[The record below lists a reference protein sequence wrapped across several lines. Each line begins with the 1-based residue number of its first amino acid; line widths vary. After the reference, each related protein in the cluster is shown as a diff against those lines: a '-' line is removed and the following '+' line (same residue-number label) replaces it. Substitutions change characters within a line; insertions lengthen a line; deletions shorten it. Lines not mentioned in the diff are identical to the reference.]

1 MIYLLD
7 KATTTAKW
15 NGIPLHEA
23 KKGELKE
30 ILNGD
35 YVLSIDY
42 PITDSEHYRL
52 LDNDKIIITDT
63 PDNGRQLFRI
73 KHRTELDDT
82 VNLTCSHITEDA
94 FKRIVGKFGVERVGC
109 NLALNSMINALK
121 TPFSD
126 FSFDSDISEPHTFNN
141 ADNSTV
147 YKVLFDGEHSIINT
161 WRGELIRDNY
171 SIRIVQSRGRDN
183 NVVITTH
190 QNLKKYERTN
200 DTANIITRIHVTS
213 RFKNEGDKEDTVIH
227 ATVDSPLINQYP
239 YINEAEYNNNDLKT
253 VAELEKW
260 ARAKFEHEKIDKM
273 TDVIKIEAY
282 ELDGQK
288 IQIGDTVTISS
299 LLHDVSVTKKVTGYT
314 YDVLAKEYI
323 DFTFDEKGT
332 GSSGGSTNSG
342 VSGAADM
349 ILNSIFTDVEI
360 EKKVANL
367 LSNADRAF
375 DSRFQKIKESIEDN
389 IEKSKALSE
398 EEKAKLAAE
407 IQSKLTASKI
417 DTDKI
422 KADFDKWLKEPLE
435 HLKKESD
442 EQSNKIQTSVS
453 EIKNNAIFKND
464 ITINSDSITFGSGK
478 VIDGNTLSSLFK
490 ATPESIT
497 AITALMNLRGDLLV
511 DGTITSKQIKANSIT
526 SGLLAGNSV
535 KAEHINVNAVEGR
548 HIKFDNALF
557 DKMLAND
564 ALINKLTA
572 KTAFINHLKAVKIE
586 SNQIQTDTLKTY
598 TGFIGGFRI
607 GKHPNGWGNFLTG
620 TNDYSVGMSDG
631 YGKKEGQAALWVN
644 WKGTWKTIPN
654 NVWYVAQNGKMFAH
668 GGSSFK
674 GDISI
679 GSNMYIE
686 PSGGELYYKGN
697 KLNDLLNQK
706 MNMTNVQYV
715 ERKQDANGPYIVFY
729 SNAGNTF
736 ARSSP
741 WSDKRLKSN
750 IIETKVDAL
759 ASINKL
765 NVYEYDF
772 KKDSTEYH
780 KSIGLIAQEV
790 GKYLPDAHETF
801 DGIETY
807 NPFFFVPYLVKAIQQ
822 LSAKVE
828 KLERKLNNE

>member
-1 MIYLLD
+1 MGVVIYLLD
-7 KATTTAKW
+7 KATTTARW

-73 KHRTELDDT
+73 KHRTELDDI
-82 VNLTCSHITEDA
+82 VNLTCSHISEDA

-141 ADNSTV
+141 AENSTV

-161 WRGELIRDNY
+161 WKGELIRDNY
-171 SIRIVQSRGRDN
+171 SIRIVRSRGRDN

-200 DTANIITRIHVTS
+200 DTASIITRIHVTS
-213 RFKNEGDKEDTVIH
+213 TFKNEGAKEDTVIH

-332 GSSGGSTNSG
+332 GGSGGSTSSG

-349 ILNSIFTDVEI
+349 ILNSIFTDAEV
-360 EKKVANL
+360 EKKIANL
-367 LSNADRAF
+367 LANADRAF
-375 DSRFQKIKESIEDN
+375 DSRFQKMKESIEDS
-389 IEKSKALSE
+389 IEKSKSLSE
-398 EEKAKLAAE
+398 EEKARLAAE
-407 IQSKLTASKI
+407 ISSKLTASKI

-422 KADFDKWLKEPLE
+422 KADFDKWLKEPLKELQDEIDKNAQLSKINNELIGGDGITRYNKNRLAGESNRTIELGTDYIEVGHNGSGFEVGQQYTISWSAECTPYGHRDVTVNVQSVFFVENGHVVFRPVDTRFPTIE
-435 HLKKESD
+435 HDVS
-442 EQSNKIQTSVS
+442 QSNRVVPMVYFGDYNIEYSGNWFKPVPVRKTVATGDEVIVIPHTY
-453 EIKNNAIFKND
+453 KN
-464 ITINSDSITFGSGK
+464 
-478 VIDGNTLSSLFK
+478 VI
-490 ATPESIT
+490 
-497 AITALMNLRGDLLV
+497 
-511 DGTITSKQIKANSIT
+511 
-526 SGLLAGNSV
+526 
-535 KAEHINVNAVEGR
+535 
-548 HIKFDNALF
+548 
-557 DKMLAND
+557 
-564 ALINKLTA
+564 
-572 KTAFINHLKAVKIE
+572 
-586 SNQIQTDTLKTY
+586 
-598 TGFIGGFRI
+598 
-607 GKHPNGWGNFLTG
+607 
-620 TNDYSVGMSDG
+620 
-631 YGKKEGQAALWVN
+631 
-644 WKGTWKTIPN
+644 
-654 NVWYVAQNGKMFAH
+654 
-668 GGSSFK
+668 
-674 GDISI
+674 
-679 GSNMYIE
+679 
-686 PSGGELYYKGN
+686 
-697 KLNDLLNQK
+697 
-706 MNMTNVQYV
+706 
-715 ERKQDANGPYIVFY
+715 DANGENRTETIWSENPQFIIDG
-729 SNAGNTF
+729 GN
-736 ARSSP
+736 
-741 WSDKRLKSN
+741 
-750 IIETKVDAL
+750 
-759 ASINKL
+759 
-765 NVYEYDF
+765 
-772 KKDSTEYH
+772 
-780 KSIGLIAQEV
+780 G
-790 GKYLPDAHETF
+790 
-801 DGIETY
+801 
-807 NPFFFVPYLVKAIQQ
+807 
-822 LSAKVE
+822 
-828 KLERKLNNE
+828 

>member
-7 KATTTAKW
+7 KATTTARW

-23 KKGELKE
+23 KKCELKE
-30 ILNGD
+30 TLNGD

-141 ADNSTV
+141 AENSTV

-161 WRGELIRDNY
+161 WKGELIRDNY

-200 DTANIITRIHVTS
+200 DTASIITRIHVTS
-213 RFKNEGDKEDTVIH
+213 TFKNEGAKEDTVIH

-253 VAELEKW
+253 VTELEKW
-260 ARAKFEHEKIDKM
+260 ARAKFEHEKLDKM

-332 GSSGGSTNSG
+332 GGSGGSTSSG

-349 ILNSIFTDVEI
+349 ILNSIFTDAEV
-360 EKKVANL
+360 EKKIANL
-367 LSNADRAF
+367 LANADRAF
-375 DSRFQKIKESIEDN
+375 NSRFQKMKESIEDS
-389 IEKSKALSE
+389 IEKSKSLSE
-398 EEKAKLAAE
+398 EEKARLAAE
-407 IQSKLTASKI
+407 ISSKLTASKI

-422 KADFDKWLKEPLE
+422 KADFDKWLKEPLKELQDEIDKNAQLSKINNELIGGDGITRYNKNRLAGESNRTIELGTDYIEVGHNGSGFEVGQQYTISWSAECTPYGHRDVTVNVQSVFFVENGHVVFRPVDTRFPTIE
-435 HLKKESD
+435 HDVS
-442 EQSNKIQTSVS
+442 QSNRVVPMVYFGDYNIEYSGNWFKPVPVRKTVATGDEVIVIPHTY
-453 EIKNNAIFKND
+453 KN
-464 ITINSDSITFGSGK
+464 
-478 VIDGNTLSSLFK
+478 VI
-490 ATPESIT
+490 
-497 AITALMNLRGDLLV
+497 
-511 DGTITSKQIKANSIT
+511 
-526 SGLLAGNSV
+526 
-535 KAEHINVNAVEGR
+535 
-548 HIKFDNALF
+548 
-557 DKMLAND
+557 
-564 ALINKLTA
+564 
-572 KTAFINHLKAVKIE
+572 
-586 SNQIQTDTLKTY
+586 
-598 TGFIGGFRI
+598 
-607 GKHPNGWGNFLTG
+607 
-620 TNDYSVGMSDG
+620 
-631 YGKKEGQAALWVN
+631 
-644 WKGTWKTIPN
+644 
-654 NVWYVAQNGKMFAH
+654 
-668 GGSSFK
+668 
-674 GDISI
+674 
-679 GSNMYIE
+679 
-686 PSGGELYYKGN
+686 
-697 KLNDLLNQK
+697 
-706 MNMTNVQYV
+706 
-715 ERKQDANGPYIVFY
+715 DANGENRTETIWSENPQFIIDG
-729 SNAGNTF
+729 GN
-736 ARSSP
+736 
-741 WSDKRLKSN
+741 
-750 IIETKVDAL
+750 
-759 ASINKL
+759 
-765 NVYEYDF
+765 
-772 KKDSTEYH
+772 
-780 KSIGLIAQEV
+780 G
-790 GKYLPDAHETF
+790 
-801 DGIETY
+801 
-807 NPFFFVPYLVKAIQQ
+807 
-822 LSAKVE
+822 
-828 KLERKLNNE
+828 

>member
-7 KATTTAKW
+7 KATTTARW

-73 KHRTELDDT
+73 KHRTELDDI
-82 VNLTCSHITEDA
+82 VNLTCSHISEDA

-141 ADNSTV
+141 AENSTV

-161 WRGELIRDNY
+161 WKGELIRDNY
-171 SIRIVQSRGRDN
+171 SIRIVRSRGRDN

-200 DTANIITRIHVTS
+200 DTASIITRIHVTS
-213 RFKNEGDKEDTVIH
+213 TFKNEGAKEDTVIH

-332 GSSGGSTNSG
+332 GGSGGSTSSG

-349 ILNSIFTDVEI
+349 ILNSIFTDAEV
-360 EKKVANL
+360 EKKIANL
-367 LSNADRAF
+367 LANADRAF
-375 DSRFQKIKESIEDN
+375 DSRFQKMKESIEDS
-389 IEKSKALSE
+389 IEKSKSLSE
-398 EEKAKLAAE
+398 EEKARLAAE
-407 IQSKLTASKI
+407 ISSKLTASKI

-422 KADFDKWLKEPLE
+422 KADFDKWLKEPLKELQDEIDKNAQLSKINNELIGGDGITRYNKNRLAGESNRTIELGTDYIEVGHNGSGFEVGQQYTISWSAECTPYGHRDVTVNVQSVFFVENGHVVFRPVDTRFPTIE
-435 HLKKESD
+435 HDVS
-442 EQSNKIQTSVS
+442 QSNRVVPMVYFGDYNIEYSGNWFKPVPVRKTVATGDEVIVIPHTY
-453 EIKNNAIFKND
+453 KN
-464 ITINSDSITFGSGK
+464 
-478 VIDGNTLSSLFK
+478 VI
-490 ATPESIT
+490 
-497 AITALMNLRGDLLV
+497 
-511 DGTITSKQIKANSIT
+511 
-526 SGLLAGNSV
+526 
-535 KAEHINVNAVEGR
+535 
-548 HIKFDNALF
+548 
-557 DKMLAND
+557 
-564 ALINKLTA
+564 
-572 KTAFINHLKAVKIE
+572 
-586 SNQIQTDTLKTY
+586 
-598 TGFIGGFRI
+598 
-607 GKHPNGWGNFLTG
+607 
-620 TNDYSVGMSDG
+620 
-631 YGKKEGQAALWVN
+631 
-644 WKGTWKTIPN
+644 
-654 NVWYVAQNGKMFAH
+654 
-668 GGSSFK
+668 
-674 GDISI
+674 
-679 GSNMYIE
+679 
-686 PSGGELYYKGN
+686 
-697 KLNDLLNQK
+697 
-706 MNMTNVQYV
+706 
-715 ERKQDANGPYIVFY
+715 DANGENRTETIWSENPQFIIDG
-729 SNAGNTF
+729 GN
-736 ARSSP
+736 
-741 WSDKRLKSN
+741 
-750 IIETKVDAL
+750 
-759 ASINKL
+759 
-765 NVYEYDF
+765 
-772 KKDSTEYH
+772 
-780 KSIGLIAQEV
+780 G
-790 GKYLPDAHETF
+790 
-801 DGIETY
+801 
-807 NPFFFVPYLVKAIQQ
+807 
-822 LSAKVE
+822 
-828 KLERKLNNE
+828 

>member
-1 MIYLLD
+1 MGVGVVIYLLD
-7 KATTTAKW
+7 KATTTARW

-161 WRGELIRDNY
+161 WKGELIRDNY

-200 DTANIITRIHVTS
+200 DTASIITRIHVTS
-213 RFKNEGDKEDTVIH
+213 KFKNEGAKEDTVLH
-227 ATVDSPLINQYP
+227 VTVDSPLINQYP

-332 GSSGGSTNSG
+332 GGSGGSTSSG

-349 ILNSIFTDVEI
+349 ILNSIFTDVEV
-360 EKKVANL
+360 EKKIANL
-367 LSNADRAF
+367 LANADRAF
-375 DSRFQKIKESIEDN
+375 DSRFQKMKESIEDS

-398 EEKAKLAAE
+398 EEKARLAAE
-407 IQSKLTASKI
+407 ISSKLTASKI

-422 KADFDKWLKEPLE
+422 KADFDKWLKEPL
-435 HLKKESD
+435 KELQD
-442 EQSNKIQTSVS
+442 EIDKNAQLSKINNELIGGDGITRYNKNRLAG
-453 EIKNNAIFKND
+453 EPNR
-464 ITINSDSITFGSGK
+464 TIELGTDYIEVGHNGSGFEVGQQYTISWSAECTPYGHRDVTTLLRTPYLLTGGK
-478 VIDGNTLSSLFK
+478 VVYTPQDNRFPTIQHNFTTDRAVVPMVYFGLYNVRYESNWYKTKTIVKNINETQEDVTLQLEWKEIFDGNQDNAVLLGWSDTPDLIIDG
-490 ATPESIT
+490 
-497 AITALMNLRGDLLV
+497 
-511 DGTITSKQIKANSIT
+511 
-526 SGLLAGNSV
+526 
-535 KAEHINVNAVEGR
+535 
-548 HIKFDNALF
+548 
-557 DKMLAND
+557 
-564 ALINKLTA
+564 
-572 KTAFINHLKAVKIE
+572 
-586 SNQIQTDTLKTY
+586 
-598 TGFIGGFRI
+598 GG
-607 GKHPNGWGNFLTG
+607 
-620 TNDYSVGMSDG
+620 
-631 YGKKEGQAALWVN
+631 A
-644 WKGTWKTIPN
+644 
-654 NVWYVAQNGKMFAH
+654 
-668 GGSSFK
+668 
-674 GDISI
+674 
-679 GSNMYIE
+679 
-686 PSGGELYYKGN
+686 
-697 KLNDLLNQK
+697 
-706 MNMTNVQYV
+706 
-715 ERKQDANGPYIVFY
+715 
-729 SNAGNTF
+729 
-736 ARSSP
+736 
-741 WSDKRLKSN
+741 
-750 IIETKVDAL
+750 
-759 ASINKL
+759 
-765 NVYEYDF
+765 
-772 KKDSTEYH
+772 
-780 KSIGLIAQEV
+780 
-790 GKYLPDAHETF
+790 
-801 DGIETY
+801 
-807 NPFFFVPYLVKAIQQ
+807 
-822 LSAKVE
+822 
-828 KLERKLNNE
+828 

>member
-1 MIYLLD
+1 MGVVIYLLD
-7 KATTTAKW
+7 KATTTARW

-30 ILNGD
+30 TLNGD

-141 ADNSTV
+141 AENSTV

-161 WRGELIRDNY
+161 WKGELIRDNY

-200 DTANIITRIHVTS
+200 DTASIITRIHVTS
-213 RFKNEGDKEDTVIH
+213 TFKNEGAKEDTVIH

-253 VAELEKW
+253 VTELEKW
-260 ARAKFEHEKIDKM
+260 ARAKFEHEKLDKM

-332 GSSGGSTNSG
+332 GGSGGSTSSG

-349 ILNSIFTDVEI
+349 ILNSIFTDAEV
-360 EKKVANL
+360 EKKIANL
-367 LSNADRAF
+367 LANADRAF
-375 DSRFQKIKESIEDN
+375 NSRFQKMKESIEDS
-389 IEKSKALSE
+389 IEKSKSLSE
-398 EEKAKLAAE
+398 EEKARLAAE
-407 IQSKLTASKI
+407 ISSKLTASKI

-422 KADFDKWLKEPLE
+422 KADFDKWLKEPLKELQDEIDKNAQLSKINNELIGGDGITRYNKNRLAGESNRTIELGTDYIEVGHNGSGFEVGQQYTISWSVECTPYGHRDVTVNVQSVFFVENGHVVFRPVDTRFPTIE
-435 HLKKESD
+435 HDVS
-442 EQSNKIQTSVS
+442 QSNRVVPMVYFGDYNIEYSGNWFKPVPVRKTVATGDEVIVIPHTY
-453 EIKNNAIFKND
+453 KN
-464 ITINSDSITFGSGK
+464 
-478 VIDGNTLSSLFK
+478 VI
-490 ATPESIT
+490 
-497 AITALMNLRGDLLV
+497 
-511 DGTITSKQIKANSIT
+511 
-526 SGLLAGNSV
+526 
-535 KAEHINVNAVEGR
+535 
-548 HIKFDNALF
+548 
-557 DKMLAND
+557 
-564 ALINKLTA
+564 
-572 KTAFINHLKAVKIE
+572 
-586 SNQIQTDTLKTY
+586 
-598 TGFIGGFRI
+598 
-607 GKHPNGWGNFLTG
+607 
-620 TNDYSVGMSDG
+620 
-631 YGKKEGQAALWVN
+631 
-644 WKGTWKTIPN
+644 
-654 NVWYVAQNGKMFAH
+654 
-668 GGSSFK
+668 
-674 GDISI
+674 
-679 GSNMYIE
+679 
-686 PSGGELYYKGN
+686 
-697 KLNDLLNQK
+697 
-706 MNMTNVQYV
+706 
-715 ERKQDANGPYIVFY
+715 DANGENRTETIWSENPKFIIDG
-729 SNAGNTF
+729 GN
-736 ARSSP
+736 
-741 WSDKRLKSN
+741 
-750 IIETKVDAL
+750 
-759 ASINKL
+759 
-765 NVYEYDF
+765 
-772 KKDSTEYH
+772 
-780 KSIGLIAQEV
+780 G
-790 GKYLPDAHETF
+790 
-801 DGIETY
+801 
-807 NPFFFVPYLVKAIQQ
+807 
-822 LSAKVE
+822 
-828 KLERKLNNE
+828 

>member
-7 KATTTAKW
+7 KATTTARW

-30 ILNGD
+30 TLNGD

-141 ADNSTV
+141 AENSTV

-161 WRGELIRDNY
+161 WKGELIRDNY

-200 DTANIITRIHVTS
+200 DTASIITRIHVTS
-213 RFKNEGDKEDTVIH
+213 TFKNEGAKEDTVIH

-253 VAELEKW
+253 VTELEKW
-260 ARAKFEHEKIDKM
+260 ARAKFEHEKLDKM

-332 GSSGGSTNSG
+332 GGSGGSTSSG

-349 ILNSIFTDVEI
+349 ILNSIFTDAEV
-360 EKKVANL
+360 EKKIANL
-367 LSNADRAF
+367 LANADRAF
-375 DSRFQKIKESIEDN
+375 NSRFQKMKESIEDS
-389 IEKSKALSE
+389 IEKSKSLSE
-398 EEKAKLAAE
+398 EEKARLAAE
-407 IQSKLTASKI
+407 ISSKLTASKI

-422 KADFDKWLKEPLE
+422 KADFDKWLKEPLKELQDEIDKNAQLSKINNELIGGDGITRYNKNRLAGESNRTIELGTDYIEVGHNGSGFEVGQQYTISWSAECTPYGHRDVTVNVQSVFFVENGHVVFRPVDTRFPTIE
-435 HLKKESD
+435 HDVS
-442 EQSNKIQTSVS
+442 QSNRVVPMVYFGDYNIEYSGNWFKPVPVRKTVATGDEVIVIPHTY
-453 EIKNNAIFKND
+453 KN
-464 ITINSDSITFGSGK
+464 
-478 VIDGNTLSSLFK
+478 VI
-490 ATPESIT
+490 
-497 AITALMNLRGDLLV
+497 
-511 DGTITSKQIKANSIT
+511 
-526 SGLLAGNSV
+526 
-535 KAEHINVNAVEGR
+535 
-548 HIKFDNALF
+548 
-557 DKMLAND
+557 
-564 ALINKLTA
+564 
-572 KTAFINHLKAVKIE
+572 
-586 SNQIQTDTLKTY
+586 
-598 TGFIGGFRI
+598 
-607 GKHPNGWGNFLTG
+607 
-620 TNDYSVGMSDG
+620 
-631 YGKKEGQAALWVN
+631 
-644 WKGTWKTIPN
+644 
-654 NVWYVAQNGKMFAH
+654 
-668 GGSSFK
+668 
-674 GDISI
+674 
-679 GSNMYIE
+679 
-686 PSGGELYYKGN
+686 
-697 KLNDLLNQK
+697 
-706 MNMTNVQYV
+706 
-715 ERKQDANGPYIVFY
+715 DANGENRTETIWSENPQFIIDG
-729 SNAGNTF
+729 GN
-736 ARSSP
+736 
-741 WSDKRLKSN
+741 
-750 IIETKVDAL
+750 
-759 ASINKL
+759 
-765 NVYEYDF
+765 
-772 KKDSTEYH
+772 
-780 KSIGLIAQEV
+780 G
-790 GKYLPDAHETF
+790 
-801 DGIETY
+801 
-807 NPFFFVPYLVKAIQQ
+807 
-822 LSAKVE
+822 
-828 KLERKLNNE
+828 